1 MAIDSVRDCR
11 LEIPPVP
18 ARCHAGSARPPN
30 FSLVPRFAFSQC
42 RCPLPIVFVRGG
54 QPRPRRAMA
63 LARGRRRNSA
73 SQDDFSPTRW
83 RHFATHLRKNADSLL
98 QSKDFRCFCMN
109 GTHPAPCTFVRC
121 GAAPASTDESL
132 PETEASASTGAR
144 PTGAGRHPPGEAGSD
159 GLARPRGRPG
169 RAEQEQQLNPDATA
183 SSTVAAGHV
192 GDPDRPSAAART
204 RARRSLAKPTYN
216 FNGSIL

>member
-42 RCPLPIVFVRGG
+42 RCPLPIVSVRGG
-54 QPRPRRAMA
+54 QPRSRCAMA

-73 SQDDFSPTRW
+73 SQGDFFTHPMATFRHTPTKKCRL
-83 RHFATHLRKNADSLL
+83 FAPGHGFSALLHEWHTSCSLHLRAMWDGPCIHRRKPPG
-98 QSKDFRCFCMN
+98 N
-109 GTHPAPCTFVRC
+109 GGQRIDGCAPDRDR
-121 GAAPASTDESL
+121 A
-132 PETEASASTGAR
+132 
-144 PTGAGRHPPGEAGSD
+144 RHPPGEAGSD

-169 RAEQEQQLNPDATA
+169 RAEQEQQLI
-183 SSTVAAGHV
+183 
-192 GDPDRPSAAART
+192 RMRQLY
-204 RARRSLAKPTYN
+204 RQ
-216 FNGSIL
+216 